1 MHTLVLLKMVP
12 DVVEDL
18 EVASDGKALDLESL
32 RMILNES
39 DDHALEQALLLK
51 ERHGGTVT
59 VMALDA
65 PEVDDAIFTALAKG
79 ADRAIKIDCQGAAF
93 STRQAARVFSRTIAQ
108 DSGSLP
114 ADLILTGVQANDDL
128 DGLIAPLVATDLGLP
143 FLGIVTQVIL
153 DLSGETAVA
162 IKEYSGGVRGELEI
176 PIPAVLGIQ
185 AAERPPRYVPV
196 AKVRAA
202 MKAQKIDCRPLAT
215 SAEEAWPA
223 VHVVEMKRN
232 EPSGHAEMLEGDP
245 ALVSDKLCGILAGHG
260 LL

>member
-1 MHTLVLLKMVP
+1 MHILVLLKMVP

-18 EVASDGKALDLESL
+18 EVAADGKALDLEYL

-59 VMALDA
+59 ALALDA

-79 ADRAIKIDCQGAAF
+79 ADRAVKITGFDEGLSTRGAARAF
-93 STRQAARVFSRTIAQ
+93 AQAIAHEP
-108 DSGSLP
+108 GLLP
-114 ADLILTGVQANDDL
+114 ADLILTGVQAIDDL
-128 DGLIAPLVATDLGLP
+128 DGLIAPLVAYDLGLP
-143 FLGIVTQVIL
+143 FLGIITQL
-153 DLSGETAVA
+153 TMDLPGRKATAV
-162 IKEYSGGVRGELEI
+162 KEYPGGVRGEFDV

-202 MKAQKIDCRPLAT
+202 MKSQKIDCRAVPTQADGV
-215 SAEEAWPA
+215 WPA
-223 VHVVEMKRN
+223 VQVIGMKRN
-232 EPSGHAEMLEGDP
+232 EPAGHAEMLEGD
-245 ALVSDKLCGILAGHG
+245 ADSVSGKLCGILAERG
-260 LL
+260 LF